1 MKISIVLNKSLS
13 HGEKANCTAILMGQ
27 LAVCVPEIYDTAPV
41 RDDKGI
47 LHASIKNNVI
57 VLETSAN
64 KVQHLPESLHDIR
77 YIVFTDVGQSYSNSY
92 DIYKSDIEQGK
103 TPYQIQGIVLY
114 GNKDDI
120 NSVTKKFS
128 LYK

>member
-13 HGEKANCTAILMGQ
+13 HGEKANCAAILMGQ
-27 LAVCVPEIYDTAPV
+27 LAVCVPELYDIEPIT
-41 RDDKGI
+41 DSKGI
-47 LHASIKNNVI
+47 AHASIKNNVI

-64 KVQHLPESLHDIR
+64 KVQQLPESLSQIR
-77 YIVFTDVGQSYSNSY
+77 YIAFTDVGQSYSNSY

-103 TPYQIQGIVLY
+103 TPYQIQGIILY
-114 GNKDDI
+114 GEADI
-120 NSVTKKFS
+120 VNSVTKKFS